1 VTLRVVMVPAQSN
14 PYQTLLADALRA
26 DGVQVTMGG
35 GPSRLPVAPLILAW
49 IRAGRPQVLHLHW
62 VHRYLEPLLGRRSWA
77 ARRTLLELQV
87 LRRLGVRIVWT
98 LHNIGEHGGTR
109 GRVEMLFHRQLVE
122 LADAVICHCE
132 ASRRLAI
139 DAYGLPAST
148 HDRLQVVPH
157 GNYAGWYAD
166 TLGRDAARA
175 ALGLAATDRAFLF
188 VGQVRGYKGV
198 DELLDVFR
206 SIDAPDARLIVAGR
220 PDRVQTQ
227 TGLERRA
234 AADPRVTLALG
245 LVPDDR
251 MQVYLRAADAV
262 VLPYRDV
269 LTSGSAI
276 LAMTFGRP
284 VIAPAIGCLPESLGS
299 EGTILYDP
307 SAPDG
312 LERALRHALTADLAA
327 LGEQAG
333 AHAATLSWGPIATRT
348 AESYAGSVTQR

>member
-1 VTLRVVMVPAQSN
+1 MRVLMLPRQSN

-26 DGVQVTMGG
+26 QGVQVTLGG
-35 GPSRLPVAPLILAW
+35 GPSRFPVAPLLMAW
-49 IRAGRPQVLHLHW
+49 TRAGMPRVIHLHW
-62 VHRYLEPLLGRRSWA
+62 MHRYLEPVMGRKRWA
-77 ARRTLLELQV
+77 ARRTLWELRV
-87 LRRLGVRIVWT
+87 LRRMGVRIVWT
-98 LHNIGEHGGTR
+98 LHNIGDHDGHK
-109 GRVEMLFHRQLVE
+109 GRLEMLFHRRFVE
-122 LADAVICHCE
+122 LCDSVICHC
-132 ASRRLAI
+132 AATRLLAI
-139 DAYGLPAST
+139 EAYGLTPAL
-148 HDRLQVVPH
+148 HDRLHVVPH
-157 GNYAGWYAD
+157 GNYTGWYAD

-175 ALGLAATDRAFLF
+175 ALGLSATDRVFLF

-220 PDRVQTQ
+220 PNRIQTQ
-227 TGLERRA
+227 TGLERQA

-276 LAMTFGRP
+276 LAMTFGLP

-312 LERALRHALTADLAA
+312 LEGALRQALTADLAA

-333 AHAATLSWGPIATRT
+333 AHAATLAWGPIATRT
-348 AESYAGSVTQR
+348 AESYAGSVAQR